1 MLPNRVHFTRRSL
14 GAPRKRQS
22 GVATLIIVM
31 SLFFVVSLVAA
42 YASRNL
48 IFEQRTSANQYRST
62 QAFEAAESGAEWAL
76 AMLNAGRLDAAC
88 VPTNNAAFNSLRERL
103 LVINP
108 DTGVY
113 RPATWIDPFG
123 ATANFRPTCVR
134 NGANWSCSCPTAGAP
149 VLAAP
154 AGDVAAPAFR
164 LRVEGGGQPG
174 TLRIVSIGCTSLN
187 EDCLERQRTVAGDAV
202 ASVIVSATL
211 AQALPTAPPA
221 PVTVRGD
228 LVLGAATWHIANA
241 DAATNGITV
250 NTGGNFTFDPASVV
264 FDSVPGSPGGNS
276 IVDNDASLSGL
287 TAERM
292 FVSFFGVKP
301 STFKRQ
307 PAVVQYVCGGGC
319 SAGLAEIVERNPGR
333 PIWVTGDLTLDADV
347 VIGAPNAPV
356 LLIVEGD
363 VALATAGVR
372 VHGIVYTQAT
382 TAAVSGAGV
391 IEGAFIAQ
399 GHVNGASDL
408 KLVFDAA
415 AVSRLRQTFGSIVR
429 LPGGWRDI

>member
-1 MLPNRVHFTRRSL
+1 MLPNQAPSARRAL
-14 GAPRKRQS
+14 GVPRTRQS

-88 VPTNNAAFNSLRERL
+88 VPTNNAVFSTLRERL
-103 LVINP
+103 LIVNP

-113 RPATWIDPFG
+113 RPATWIDPGG
-123 ATANFRPTCVR
+123 ANVNFRPTCVR
-134 NGANWSCSCPTAGAP
+134 DGTNWSCSCPTAGAP

-154 AGDVAAPAFR
+154 AGDAAAPAFR

-211 AQALPTAPPA
+211 AQALPTSPPA
-221 PVTVRGD
+221 TVTVRGD
-228 LVLGAATWHIANA
+228 LTLGAATWHIANA

-250 NTGGNFTFDPASVV
+250 NTGGNFTGASAVLH
-264 FDSVPGSPGGNS
+264 SVPGTPGGNS
-276 IVDNDASLSGL
+276 FVAPDTSLSDLVGD
-287 TAERM
+287 RM
-292 FVSFFGVKP
+292 FISFFGVKP

-307 PAVVQYVCGGGC
+307 PAVVQYTCGGGC
-319 SAGLAEIVERNPGR
+319 SAGLRDIVDRNPGR
-333 PIWVTGDLTLDADV
+333 PIWVIGDLTLDADV

-356 LLIVEGD
+356 LLFVEGD
-363 VALATAGVR
+363 VSLATAGVR
-372 VHGIVYTQAT
+372 VHGIVYTQAA

-408 KLVFDAA
+408 KLVFDAGA
-415 AVSRLRQTFGSIVR
+415 MTRLRQTFGSIVR